1 MRILIEGPDGSGKSV
16 LARTLKNCF
25 NAEYFH
31 NTYEADDSIFLAQ
44 NTHLLHYLET
54 THDNVIIDRWL
65 PSEYVYGNIFRGKS
79 RVSTVEEITNR
90 LHLFDYVIFCLP
102 YDYNKYIDSFKKC
115 CDNRDEY
122 ITKIDTMTKIY
133 YSYQGLYLQLR
144 DIFSNS
150 QTQIIRYDYFTN
162 IHHGS

>member
-31 NTYEADDSIFLAQ
+31 NTYEPDDNNFLAQ

-54 THDNVIIDRWL
+54 TLDNAIIDRWL
-65 PSEYVYGNIFRGKS
+65 PSEYVYGNVFRDKS
-79 RVSTVEEITNR
+79 RIPTVEQIANS
-90 LHLFDYVIFCLP
+90 LHLFNHVIFCLP
-102 YDYNKYIDSFKKC
+102 YDYNKYIESFKKC
-115 CDNRDEY
+115 LNNRDEY
-122 ITKIDTMTKIY
+122 IKKIDTMTKIY
-133 YSYQGLYLQLR
+133 YSYQDLYLQLR

-150 QTQIIRYDYFTN
+150 QTQITRYDYFTN